1 MEKSEIKEYGL
12 KKLNSI
18 LDYGNLMIINK
29 TPTIA
34 DDDCYNEADGYIEF
48 ILLNEFDI
56 VYILEGDI
64 YIHHF
69 TEDEEYVA
77 TYKFRP
83 TIKDREDLLYMH
95 NLNNRD
101 K

>member
-1 MEKSEIKEYGL
+1 MKKFKEYGL
-12 KKLNSI
+12 RKLNSI
-18 LDYGNLMIINK
+18 LDYDNLMIITK

-34 DDDCYNEADGYIEF
+34 DDDCYNEADGYLEF

-56 VYILEGDI
+56 EYILYEDI
-64 YIHHF
+64 YIHHY

-83 TIKDREDLLYMH
+83 TRNDREDLIYMH
-95 NLNNRD
+95 YLLNRN